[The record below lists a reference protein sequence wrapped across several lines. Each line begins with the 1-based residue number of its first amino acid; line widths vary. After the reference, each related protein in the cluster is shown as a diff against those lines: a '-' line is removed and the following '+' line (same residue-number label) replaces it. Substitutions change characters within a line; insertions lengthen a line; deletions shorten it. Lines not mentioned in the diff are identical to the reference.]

1 MISSLSEWSS
11 LPSEV
16 LFTELIVGY
25 CDYHFDNT
33 ANSMFNGMIS
43 FTTVLCSLHT
53 NSQFCFS
60 LISSIILISEPI
72 VFPYKPTGVP
82 LSDSQYWLYHI
93 STIILISVL
102 NWVMIFTILRLNQS
116 VPKIWYWYYHSDINS
131 EFISF
136 PALLGP
142 IHSTTV
148 GGQARIYNQFFR
160 ISEW

>member
-16 LFTELIVGY
+16 LFTELIVRY

-43 FTTVLCSLHT
+43 FRTVFCSLHT

-60 LISSIILISEPI
+60 LISYIILISELI

-102 NWVMIFTILRLNQS
+102 SWVMIFTILRLNQS
-116 VPKIWYWYYHSDINS
+116 VPKIWYWHYHSDINS

-142 IHSTTV
+142 IHSTRRA
-148 GGQARIYNQFFR
+148 GKDI
-160 ISEW
+160 